1 MNDEFLIR
9 AMIDYEKNLTNTI
22 ERLEV
27 QRQNIRKAIIL
38 KTIIAK
44 MRKGEKERCK

>member
-9 AMIDYEKNLTNTI
+9 AMIDYEKNITNTI

-27 QRQNIRKAIIL
+27 QRRNIRRAMLLKII
-38 KTIIAK
+38 ISK
-44 MRKGEKERCK
+44 MRKGGK